1 MTTPAPRRLDFGVQ
15 TFYALYM
22 SPYFKVAIAFLIA
35 VVMLAI
41 ATCAQSA
48 EPDPKCWVCKI
59 MPPAPSGHVPPKAL
73 PPADQAPDPDVI
85 PKDTKPGP
93 LFDMDK
99 CDPDAQLI
107 YNCNRLET

>member
-1 MTTPAPRRLDFGVQ
+1 
-15 TFYALYM
+15 M
-22 SPYFKVAIAFLIA
+22 SPYFKLFFIALVAA
-35 VVMLAI
+35 VGLYSCVVHAD
-41 ATCAQSA
+41 
-48 EPDPKCWVCKI
+48 EPDPKCWVCQFKPPI
-59 MPPAPSGHVPPKAL
+59 PGDPALPPAPSGHVPPKTL

-93 LFDMDK
+93 LFDMDE